1 MVSIT
6 SPNRAG
12 HLRRDEMPPRMTAA
26 NNPPKPVVPIAAIW
40 NFDLPEGKPGAAR
53 RSAAAVKLY
62 VDVLVFPVPA
72 VKVTL
77 AGFNE
82 QEICTV
88 ELEAQVKSTVP
99 VKPFSS
105 VTVKVEVPAL

>member
-1 MVSIT
+1 M
-6 SPNRAG
+6 
-12 HLRRDEMPPRMTAA
+12 
-26 NNPPKPVVPIAAIW
+26 
-40 NFDLPEGKPGAAR
+40 
-53 RSAAAVKLY
+53 
-62 VDVLVFPVPA
+62 PA

-105 VTVKVEVPAL
+105 VTVTVEVPAWPAAAADVTCRSREKSANGVNVVHAEMRVATSSDPRPVT